1 MTFAVIKTGGK
12 QYHVAEGQTL
22 KIEKLPATE
31 ASQPISFDEVLLVA
45 NDREVKIGTPKVE
58 GAKVTATVVRKGK
71 GKKVTIVHY
80 KAKIR
85 HQKITGHR
93 QPFTE
98 IKIDSIK

>member
-12 QYHVAEGQTL
+12 QYKVTEGQTL
-22 KIEKLPATE
+22 KIEKLPKVE
-31 ASQPISFDEVLLVA
+31 AGQKITFDEVLLVA
-45 NDREVKIGTPKVE
+45 NDQDVKVGTPWVE
-58 GAKVTATVVRKGK
+58 GAKVTATVVREGK

-93 QPFTE
+93 QSFTE
-98 IKIDSIK
+98 VKITSI